1 MLVRLRLTRK
11 LPPSRLDSSGEIT
24 LKYFPRWYPRRRRG
38 ERGRKGRNTHDD
50 DDSNKIYY
58 TRGRIYIRRMTVE
71 DLISFR
77 AQLSLDK
84 SGSVRFPFYFCS
96 KIVERNGGKTGQK
109 TGGCKSFLLLL
120 LLFLLLRFRSNG
132 IAKLTN
138 QFT

>member
-1 MLVRLRLTRK
+1 
-11 LPPSRLDSSGEIT
+11 
-24 LKYFPRWYPRRRRG
+24 
-38 ERGRKGRNTHDD
+38 
-50 DDSNKIYY
+50 
-58 TRGRIYIRRMTVE
+58 MTVE

-109 TGGCKSFLLLL
+109 TGGCKSFLLLFF
-120 LLFLLLRFRSNG
+120 LLFLLLRFRSSG